1 MMYDGQNCSPP
12 SSSIAWF
19 HQLHLISKYFRM
31 KNESECFSGS
41 LCITRC
47 GPLFLKIIFLSS
59 NDIKE
64 LWVKGF
70 CSQLE
75 GNIVE
80 GFNFFAFLPTMG
92 RFATYSRSVKIYVE
106 VWPTRR
112 ARNYSFFSGLDC
124 EQLHGTRTRIERNPY
139 AILISGSL
147 VRANI
152 SRFIKRLFSRSTSEQ
167 PTQCRILPRWIFRRR
182 LSWCSGSR
190 VCRIIQWNSIIV

>member
-1 MMYDGQNCSPP
+1 MMYDGQKCSPS

-41 LCITRC
+41 LCITKC

-112 ARNYSFFSGLDC
+112 ARNYSFFLRARLWTASWY
-124 EQLHGTRTRIERNPY
+124 EN
-139 AILISGSL
+139 SNWKKSL
-147 VRANI
+147 CD
-152 SRFIKRLFSRSTSEQ
+152 SHKRLSRARKYIE
-167 PTQCRILPRWIFRRR
+167 IY
-182 LSWCSGSR
+182 
-190 VCRIIQWNSIIV
+190 